1 MQTWNAPQLIL
12 AAIIAICWRG
22 IDEFVIFAPLTTGA
36 IRYDIPTRL
45 AVTATGHYPVVA
57 ASPWRVAGEIAIA
70 IPAHVRLVMVAND
83 LPALTDPLVS
93 DVLRALT
100 VSPDQVLQLTPEKS
114 RCCRKAVAATA
125 GGWVLTN
132 RYHWKALRWHHRR
145 SPNYGQTQRHAPR
158 YGNKFAHMNTISSSK
173 RLIYQRLT
181 TLNNAPTPFRGV
193 KTFASNQGERYL
205 NFQLTQNGKMAA
217 FAITQVVLDEA
228 TLFNIAVDPDY
239 QRQGL
244 GRALLEHL
252 IDELEK
258 RGVATLW
265 LEVRASNAAA
275 IALYESLG
283 FNEATIRRN
292 YYPTTDGREDAI
304 IMALPISM

>member
-1 MQTWNAPQLIL
+1 MLPQGSR
-12 AAIIAICWRG
+12 CNSWRLG
-22 IDEFVIFAPLTTGA
+22 TDEPLSLEGA
-36 IRYDIPTRL
+36 Q
-45 AVTATGHYPVVA
+45 VA
-57 ASPWRVAGEIAIA
+57 S
-70 IPAHVRLVMVAND
+70 
-83 LPALTDPLVS
+83 PALTE
-93 DVLRALT
+93 LRA
-100 VSPDQVLQLTPEKS
+100 
-114 RCCRKAVAATA
+114 
-125 GGWVLTN
+125 N
-132 RYHWKALRWHHRR
+132 
-145 SPNYGQTQRHAPR
+145 QRHAPR
-158 YGNKFAHMNTISSSK
+158 YGNKFAHMNTISS
-173 RLIYQRLT
+173 LETTDLPAAFHIEQR
-181 TLNNAPTPFRGV
+181 AH
-193 KTFASNQGERYL
+193 TFPWSENLCQQPGERYL

>member
-1 MQTWNAPQLIL
+1 MTSRRDWQLQQL
-12 AAIIAICWRG
+12 G
-22 IDEFVIFAPLTTGA
+22 ITQWSLRRPGA
-36 IRYDIPTRL
+36 L
-45 AVTATGHYPVVA
+45 Q
-57 ASPWRVAGEIAIA
+57 GEIAIA

-100 VSPDQVLQLTPEKS
+100 VSPDQVLQLTPEKIAMLPQGS
-114 RCCRKAVAATA
+114 RCNSWRLGTDEPLSLEGAQVASP
-125 GGWVLTN
+125 G
-132 RYHWKALRWHHRR
+132 

-158 YGNKFAHMNTISSSK
+158 YGNRFAHMNTISS
-173 RLIYQRLT
+173 LETTDLPAAYHIEQR
-181 TLNNAPTPFRGV
+181 AHAFPWSE